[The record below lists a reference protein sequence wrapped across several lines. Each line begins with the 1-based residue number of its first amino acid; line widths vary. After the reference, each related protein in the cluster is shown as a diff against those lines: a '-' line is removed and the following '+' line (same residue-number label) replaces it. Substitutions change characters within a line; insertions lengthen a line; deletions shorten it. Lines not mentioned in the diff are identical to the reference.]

1 VNKNFIII
9 LEKTMSANWIDYKG
23 KKIIYIDYMGMNK
36 DHMTEMIKKATQMI
50 LDAKSEEVL
59 SLSNVTDCF
68 FDKELLEVIKNQ
80 GAISLPH
87 CKKAAVVGVTGIR
100 SVLLSAANAFWPKAR
115 KPFDTVEE
123 AKDWLVA

>member
-1 VNKNFIII
+1 MGA
-9 LEKTMSANWIDYKG
+9 EWIEFKG
-23 KKIIYIDYMGMNK
+23 KKIIYVNYVGMSK
-36 DHMTEMIKKATQMI
+36 VEMTEMVKKATQMI
-50 LDAKSEEVL
+50 LDAKSDEVL

-68 FDKELLEVIKNQ
+68 FDKDLMDTIKTQ

-100 SVLLSAANAFWPKAR
+100 SVFLSAANAFWPKSR

-123 AKDWLVA
+123 AKNYLVE